1 MCVFFGLLVLFV
13 ISCCSIDVLLNLI
26 VLAGGSHGSF
36 HGNLIV
42 ICSFNNL
49 SSTIEQPEQ
58 QYHSQPVKRVR
69 SRNSSLICPLGSM

>member
-1 MCVFFGLLVLFV
+1 MMFFLT
-13 ISCCSIDVLLNLI
+13 SI

-42 ICSFNNL
+42 IRSFNDL

-58 QYHSQPVKRVR
+58 QYHSHFTA
-69 SRNSSLICPLGSM
+69 SYTC

>member
-1 MCVFFGLLVLFV
+1 MFFLISLCLV
-13 ISCCSIDVLLNLI
+13 CCCF
-26 VLAGGSHGSF
+26 GGSHGSF